1 MIFIITQSDWIF
13 TYTHAEDTTLYLK
26 VKLTMNLIN
35 SIFGYLKT
43 SSHQLLKSQ
52 ILLFVTQFI
61 KQIQIAQI
69 CAI

>member
-1 MIFIITQSDWIF
+1 MIFIVAQSDWIF
-13 TYTHAEDTTLYLK
+13 TYPHAEDTNLYLK

-61 KQIQIAQI
+61 NKFK
-69 CAI
+69 